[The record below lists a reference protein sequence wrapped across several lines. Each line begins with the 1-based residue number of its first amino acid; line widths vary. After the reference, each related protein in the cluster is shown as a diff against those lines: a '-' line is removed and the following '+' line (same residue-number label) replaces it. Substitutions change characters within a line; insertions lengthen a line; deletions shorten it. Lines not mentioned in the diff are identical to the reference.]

1 MNGCTFADLR
11 MVTKMDKISGYLL
24 TTHIPIDV
32 SRVRVR
38 LDVLLGDSQPL
49 SNTFGAEDIFG
60 GSEVGGSL
68 ISSRSLV
75 LGSLEEHALPQVG

>member
-1 MNGCTFADLR
+1 

-24 TTHIPIDV
+24 TTHIPIDIAK
-32 SRVRVR
+32 VRVR
-38 LDVLLGDSQPL
+38 LDVLLGDSQSL
-49 SNTFGAEDIFG
+49 SKIFGAEDIFG

-68 ISSRSLV
+68 VSGRPLA